1 MSYIYFDINGRLREY
16 VTTPKRKGSEN
27 VDTLCVYW
35 EGNDGTVVLPS
46 QCFIEYG
53 HESIHAGPLTANKI
67 SKTIIPFQRERD
79 LRFFQYGKTYQF
91 MCFDLPTAV
100 SSTSGFW
107 HSSVSIHDRLSNN
120 VVQVLGDI
128 TFEVEESSI
137 VPSGNL
143 DLSQYNYILDKVDQT
158 LAKYD
163 SKLDRKAPTSIVD
176 SNENSIVDFHDSEAT
191 FHKPVHVNNEFRVK
205 NDTGIAIEGNDGSG
219 KFSSIL
225 DDYDLNEFSFITDRK
240 AFYLTF
246 REDVTKGL
254 VFDSSQTLS
263 LRNGTEFLNDANT
276 KTVLGQNLKGNVDI
290 HTWDGTPTNPKDIT
304 TKEYVDT
311 KVSTETEG
319 VVKRGDLKTL
329 NGESLLGSGDIAYDA
344 SLSATSTNAVQ
355 NKVVNSTISELSYQ
369 LAMVRE
375 NLFQTVLSEI
385 DYTEDFATLYP
396 IPDTLSDTD
405 GTHRV
410 LFSETQ
416 LREVAGNSIAYNQL
430 VQNGNFEN
438 VSVWMAGSCTYT
450 VDGNVA
456 TVTPTAIRSSFRQ
469 TISGLN
475 GHKYLY
481 SLYIKGTV
489 GERYIINVLGVQK
502 GGGDLA
508 TGEWEHKT
516 AIITVTNSN
525 NALNIYDYDDFVHS
539 PYQMR
544 NIQLFDLTLMGLD
557 SVSTV
562 EEAKSELL
570 KRGIDID
577 QYNPYSEGE
586 IRNTTASGVKVN
598 GYNLLNLDRTEGDT
612 TGWKDENTEK
622 RVFDET
628 KYYVGITANNYF
640 WKTATK
646 DYSVTGNSVMV
657 NGGNGYGVGFP
668 IRVFPGKTYQV
679 EFTATDGT
687 HEYRVGW
694 YDKEGSL
701 ISFNI
706 GENKKVAPDNAYW
719 GLLVLSPDTVDTNIT
734 FSNICFHLST
744 LRKGYDP
751 YKEPKAISFASTEL
765 LGVGEAHDTIE
776 VVEGDK
782 VAGIQRYNLV
792 HVKRLDK
799 VHIDSSSS
807 QSITSRSD
815 ESGNTWAV
823 ISKSNISA
831 DYQLENKVNC
841 ISSRFLGVAT
851 PETDVPDF
859 TKNNTIFQTRTRV
872 LNKFWKLA
880 FVVYS
885 SSFKGKTEQEIR
897 DDIESKGLD
906 IVYTIEPTRTTIAEN
921 LTFEEVSATIE
932 QGGSIETVY
941 ETLAPNC
948 TTGFVVKKAT
958 EVSK

>member
-27 VDTLCVYW
+27 VDTLFVYW

-53 HESIHAGPLTANKI
+53 HENIHAGPLTANKT
-67 SKTIIPFQRERD
+67 SRTIIPFDRERD
-79 LRFFQYGKTYQF
+79 LKFFQYGKTYQF

-107 HSSVSIHDRLSNN
+107 HSSVSIHDRLTDN

-128 TFEVEESSI
+128 TFEIEESSI

-143 DLSQYNYILDKVDQT
+143 NLSQYNYILDKVDQT

-176 SNENSIVDFHDSEAT
+176 SNENSIVDFHDNEVT
-191 FHKPVHVNNEFRVK
+191 FYKPTRVNNEFRVR
-205 NDTGIAIEGNDGSG
+205 NDMGIIIEGNDGSG
-219 KFSSIL
+219 KFSSIF
-225 DDYDLNEFSFITDRK
+225 DDYDLNEFSFTTDRK

-276 KTVLGQNLKGNVDI
+276 KTVLGQNLKGSGDI
-290 HTWDGTPTNPKDIT
+290 HTWNGTPTDPKDIT

-311 KVSTETEG
+311 KVSAETEG
-319 VVKRGDLKTL
+319 VVNRGDLKTL
-329 NGESLLGSGDIAYDA
+329 NGESLLGSGDIAYDTF
-344 SLSATSTNAVQ
+344 LSPTSTNAVQ

-375 NLFQTVLSEI
+375 NLFETVLSEI

-416 LREVAGNSIAYNQL
+416 LREVAGNSVAYNQL
-430 VQNGNFEN
+430 IIVPTLPTTTENGITFTNNGDGSVTIQGTATAQTTFILCGNLNRDVPLGHKVMITNFATPSGYFLYDGYEVNLGNLVNSPNAYIKTKQGSSTIISPRINIEN
-438 VSVWMAGSCTYT
+438 GT
-450 VDGNVA
+450 VID
-456 TVTPTAIRSSFRQ
+456 TAQ
-469 TISGLN
+469 TI
-475 GHKYLY
+475 KVMY
-481 SLYIKGTV
+481 
-489 GERYIINVLGVQK
+489 
-502 GGGDLA
+502 
-508 TGEWEHKT
+508 
-516 AIITVTNSN
+516 
-525 NALNIYDYDDFVHS
+525 
-539 PYQMR
+539 
-544 NIQLFDLTLMGLD
+544 FDLTLMGLD

-577 QYNPYSEGE
+577 QYNPFSEGE

-598 GYNLLNLDRTEGDT
+598 GYNLFDEETELGTYDVT
-612 TGWKDENTEK
+612 TGEKKDDNRQIRSKNDIETFPGNTYMMEYDGNTENIYIWACLLDEN
-622 RVFDET
+622 
-628 KYYVGITANNYF
+628 
-640 WKTATK
+640 KTII
-646 DYSVTGNSVMV
+646 N
-657 NGGNGYGVGFP
+657 
-668 IRVFPGKTYQV
+668 
-679 EFTATDGT
+679 
-687 HEYRVGW
+687 
-694 YDKEGSL
+694 GSL
-701 ISFNI
+701 W
-706 GENKKVAPDNAYW
+706 GEGFSIATNFRRIAGSGIPTTGFVVPGNARYLRFYFTTPY
-719 GLLVLSPDTVDTNIT
+719 GTVYKND
-734 FSNICFHLST
+734 ICFHLST
-744 LRKGYDP
+744 LRTGYAP

-765 LGVGEAHDTIE
+765 LGAGEAHDTIE

-792 HVKRLDK
+792 HVKRVGTVDLGTLSW
-799 VHIDSSSS
+799 IYSS
-807 QSITSRSD
+807 T
-815 ESGNTWAV
+815 
-823 ISKSNISA
+823 K
-831 DYQLENKVNC
+831 
-841 ISSRFLGVAT
+841 FVAT
-851 PETDVPDF
+851 INTLGGKREWQKVPNLICSRYK
-859 TKNNTIFQTRTRV
+859 TVGMVNTV
-872 LNKFWKLA
+872 
-880 FVVYS
+880 
-885 SSFKGKTEQEIR
+885 
-897 DDIESKGLD
+897 DDINDKSVTYINNEDKHIQIKDTS
-906 IVYTIEPTRTTIAEN
+906 YTDATAFKAAMSGVILNYELATPTRTTIAEN
-921 LTFEEVSATIE
+921 LTFEEVSAAIE
-932 QGGSIETVY
+932 QGGIIETVY

>member
-27 VDTLCVYW
+27 VDTLFVYW

-53 HESIHAGPLTANKI
+53 HENIHAGPLTANKT
-67 SKTIIPFQRERD
+67 SRTIIPFDRERD
-79 LRFFQYGKTYQF
+79 LKFFQYGKTYQF

-107 HSSVSIHDRLSNN
+107 HSSVSIHDRLTDN

-128 TFEVEESSI
+128 TFEIEESSI

-143 DLSQYNYILDKVDQT
+143 NLSQYNYILDKVDQT

-176 SNENSIVDFHDSEAT
+176 SNENSIVDFHDNDVT
-191 FHKPVHVNNEFRVK
+191 FYKPVHVNNEFRVK
-205 NDTGIAIEGNDGSG
+205 NDMGIIIEGNDGLG
-219 KFSSIL
+219 KFSSIF

-276 KTVLGQNLKGNVDI
+276 KTVLGQNLKGSRDI
-290 HTWDGTPTNPKDIT
+290 HTWNGTPTDPKDIT

-311 KVSTETEG
+311 KVSAETDG

-329 NGESLLGSGDIAYDA
+329 NGESLLGSGDITYDTF
-344 SLSATSTNAVQ
+344 LSPTSTNAVQ

-375 NLFQTVLSEI
+375 NLFETVLSEI

-416 LREVAGNSIAYNQL
+416 LREVAGNSVAYNQL
-430 VQNGNFEN
+430 ASNDALSNTVEGITMTNNGD
-438 VSVWMAGSCTYT
+438 GSFT
-450 VDGNVA
+450 
-456 TVTPTAIRSSFRQ
+456 
-469 TISGLN
+469 LN
-475 GHKYLY
+475 GTATENSYIRLTSTNIFFIKGRKYLFTGMDKIATSY
-481 SLYIKGTV
+481 TRDQMLVYVDAPYTDFLASKLVTIGEQPTRETAFFLLTMKG
-489 GERYIINVLGVQK
+489 
-502 GGGDLA
+502 
-508 TGEWEHKT
+508 
-516 AIITVTNSN
+516 VTFN
-525 NALNIYDYDDFVHS
+525 NLVIR
-539 PYQMR
+539 P
-544 NIQLFDLTLMGLD
+544 QLFDLTLMGLD

-577 QYNPYSEGE
+577 QYNPFSKGE

-598 GYNLLNLDRTEGDT
+598 GYNLLNLNRTEGT
-612 TGWKDENTEK
+612 LIGFSNTNK
-622 RVFDET
+622 RNFDLN
-628 KYYVGITANNYF
+628 KYYIGLSRDGYYD
-640 WKTATK
+640 KTA
-646 DYSVTGNSVMV
+646 VTSFGISGNQVKLKS
-657 NGGNGYGVGFP
+657 NQNGYGIAFP
-668 IRVFPGKTYQV
+668 MKVEPGKSYTLSATVTSDTAGYNTGLGIGYYNS
-679 EFTATDGT
+679 EGLNIGFTEIENKSAEKSKAFTTPSGC
-687 HEYRVGW
+687 
-694 YDKEGSL
+694 SL
-701 ISFNI
+701 I
-706 GENKKVAPDNAYW
+706 VV
-719 GLLVLSPDTVDTNIT
+719 VLYASTHINLTT

-744 LRKGYDP
+744 LRTGYAP

-765 LGVGEAHDTIE
+765 LGAGEAHDTIE

-792 HVKRLDK
+792 HVKRVGTVDLGTLGWNYNSKYKRFGASFTNGGAAGGGANTKANIICPIYSNETGNHAYSGPDGGYDK
-799 VHIDSSSS
+799 CISLYIATFYICDSSY
-807 QSITSRSD
+807 TD
-815 ESGNTWAV
+815 ATAFKTAMSGV
-823 ISKSNISA
+823 I
-831 DYQLENKVNC
+831 VNYE
-841 ISSRFLGVAT
+841 LAT
-851 PETDVPDF
+851 
-859 TKNNTIFQTRTRV
+859 
-872 LNKFWKLA
+872 
-880 FVVYS
+880 
-885 SSFKGKTEQEIR
+885 
-897 DDIESKGLD
+897 
-906 IVYTIEPTRTTIAEN
+906 PTRTTIAEN
-921 LTFEEVSATIE
+921 LTFEEVSAAIE
-932 QGGSIETVY
+932 QGGSIETIY

>member
-27 VDTLCVYW
+27 VDTLFVYW

-67 SKTIIPFQRERD
+67 SRTIIPFERERD

-128 TFEVEESSI
+128 TFEIEESSI

-143 DLSQYNYILDKVDQT
+143 NLSQYNYILDKVDQT

-176 SNENSIVDFHDSEAT
+176 SNENSIVDFHDNEAT
-191 FHKPVHVNNEFRVK
+191 FYKPVHVNNEFRVR
-205 NDTGIAIEGNDGSG
+205 NDTGITIEGGDGSG
-219 KFSSIL
+219 KFSSII

-246 REDVTKGL
+246 REDVSKGL

-276 KTVLGQNLKGNVDI
+276 KTVLGQNLKGYVDI
-290 HTWDGTPTNPKDIT
+290 HTWNGIPTDPKDIT

-311 KVSTETEG
+311 KVSAETDG
-319 VVKRGDLKTL
+319 VVKREDLKTL
-329 NGESLLGSGDIAYDA
+329 NGESLLGSGNIAYDA
-344 SLSATSTNAVQ
+344 SLSPTSTNAVQ

-416 LREVAGNSIAYNQL
+416 LREVAGNSVAYNQL
-430 VQNGNFEN
+430 NANSSSSETKNGITFAKNSDGSWS
-438 VSVWMAGSCTYT
+438 VSGT
-450 VDGNVA
+450 A
-456 TVTPTAIRSSFRQ
+456 TADTFKSLMGGIA
-469 TISGLN
+469 LYN
-475 GHKYLY
+475 GHKYLV
-481 SLYIKGTV
+481 KGSPNGSSEETYGLV
-489 GERYIINVLGVQK
+489 DAWSGIGGVVDQNGK
-502 GGGDLA
+502 
-508 TGEWEHKT
+508 
-516 AIITVTNSN
+516 IITLTS
-525 NALNIYDYDDFVHS
+525 DKT
-539 PYQMR
+539 YQPAILVKNGVSISTPILFR
-544 NIQLFDLTLMGLD
+544 PQVFDLTLMGLD

-598 GYNLLNLDRTEGDT
+598 GYNLLNLERTEGDT
-612 TGWKDENTEK
+612 AGWERENTAK
-622 RVFDET
+622 RSFDET
-628 KYYVGITANNYF
+628 KYYVGIAGNNY
-640 WKTATK
+640 WSPTATK

-657 NGGNGYGVGFP
+657 KSVNGYGIGFP

-687 HEYRVGW
+687 NQYMVAW
-694 YDKEGSL
+694 YDRDGSL
-701 ISFNI
+701 ISFNLD
-706 GENKKVAPDNAYW
+706 ENKNKVAPDNAYW
-719 GLLVLSPDTVDTNIT
+719 GLLVLSPSAQNTNVT
-734 FSNICFHLST
+734 FSDICFHLSA
-744 LRKGYDP
+744 LRTGYAP

-765 LGVGEAHDTIE
+765 LGAGEAHDTIE

-792 HVKRLDK
+792 HVKRIGTVDLGTLGWNVADISTNRSFVHFLGAKLFDNDK
-799 VHIDSSSS
+799 VANIVSARFKADTYNDVGSNMSGLE
-807 QSITSRSD
+807 SISLGKIGENPYLYVKTSLITASTD
-815 ESGNTWAV
+815 TTEKIKTAMSGIALN
-823 ISKSNISA
+823 
-831 DYQLENKVNC
+831 YEL
-841 ISSRFLGVAT
+841 AT
-851 PETDVPDF
+851 
-859 TKNNTIFQTRTRV
+859 
-872 LNKFWKLA
+872 
-880 FVVYS
+880 
-885 SSFKGKTEQEIR
+885 
-897 DDIESKGLD
+897 
-906 IVYTIEPTRTTIAEN
+906 PTRTTIAEN

-941 ETLAPNC
+941 ETLSPNC

>member
-27 VDTLCVYW
+27 VDTLFVYW

-53 HESIHAGPLTANKI
+53 HEKVHAGPLTANKV
-67 SKTIIPFQRERD
+67 SRTIIPFERERD
-79 LRFFQYGKTYQF
+79 LKFFQYGKTYQF
-91 MCFDLPTAV
+91 MCFDLPAAV

-143 DLSQYNYILDKVDQT
+143 DLSQYNYLLDKVGQT

-176 SNENSIVDFHDSEAT
+176 SNENSIVDFRDNEAT
-191 FHKPVHVNNEFRVK
+191 FYKPVHVNNEFRVK
-205 NDTGIAIEGNDGSG
+205 NDTGIIIEGGDGSG

-246 REDVTKGL
+246 REDVSKGL

-276 KTVLGQNLKGNVDI
+276 KTVFGQAIKGSGDI
-290 HTWDGTPTNPKDIT
+290 HTWNGTPTNPKDIT

-311 KVSTETEG
+311 KVSAETEG
-319 VVKRGDLKTL
+319 VVKSGDLKTL
-329 NGESLLGSGDIAYDA
+329 NGESLLGSGDITYDT
-344 SLSATSTNAVQ
+344 SLSSTSTNAVQ

-430 VQNGNFEN
+430 VQNGNFESLEGYD
-438 VSVWMAGSCTYT
+438 SVGGSLSVKDNILTFT
-450 VDGNVA
+450 INTSPVDIASMRVVHKIDV
-456 TVTPTAIRSSFRQ
+456 VT
-469 TISGLN
+469 N
-475 GHKYLY
+475 HKYLVLSSFNVPY
-481 SLYIKGTV
+481 DTDIRVFMDGRFS
-489 GERYIINVLGVQK
+489 VLGK
-502 GGGDLA
+502 
-508 TGEWEHKT
+508 
-516 AIITVTNSN
+516 AIANTWTMLVGIYNGVKSN
-525 NALNIYDYDDFVHS
+525 NSGNIYFDCIYQSSYKIGDEMQQRDY
-539 PYQMR
+539 
-544 NIQLFDLTLMGLD
+544 QLFDLTLMGLD

-577 QYNPYSEGE
+577 QYNPFSEGE

-612 TGWKDENTEK
+612 TGWKYENTEK
-622 RVFDET
+622 RSFDET
-628 KYYVGITANNYF
+628 KYYVGMSVNNY
-640 WKTATK
+640 WSPMAIKG
-646 DYSVTGNSVMV
+646 YSVAGNSVMV
-657 NGGNGYGVGFP
+657 NGGDGYGIGFP

-687 HEYRVGW
+687 HQYRVGW
-694 YDKEGSL
+694 YDREGKQ
-701 ISFNI
+701 ISFDLSD
-706 GENKKVAPDNAYW
+706 NKNKVAPDNAYW
-719 GLLVLSPDTVDTNIT
+719 GLLVLSPSTANTNVT

-744 LRKGYDP
+744 LRTGYAP

-765 LGVGEAHDTIE
+765 LGAGEAHDTIE

-792 HVKRLDK
+792 KVKRIGTVDLGTINW
-799 VHIDSSSS
+799 VY
-807 QSITSRSD
+807 
-815 ESGNTWAV
+815 ESGNARFYSASTIDDMAV
-823 ISKSNISA
+823 KPYGQNIYPNIVCSKYPAVPTYNLDQHQDKAISTNNS
-831 DYQLENKVNC
+831 Q
-841 ISSRFLGVAT
+841 AT
-851 PETDVPDF
+851 PRIFVADSSYTDATAFKTAMNGV
-859 TKNNTIFQTRTRV
+859 I
-872 LNKFWKLA
+872 LNYELA
-880 FVVYS
+880 
-885 SSFKGKTEQEIR
+885 T
-897 DDIESKGLD
+897 
-906 IVYTIEPTRTTIAEN
+906 PTRTIIAEN

>member
-53 HESIHAGPLTANKI
+53 HENIHAGPLTANKI
-67 SKTIIPFQRERD
+67 SRTIIPFERERD

-143 DLSQYNYILDKVDQT
+143 NLSQYNYILDKVDQT
-158 LAKYD
+158 LANYD

-176 SNENSIVDFHDSEAT
+176 SNENSIVDFHDNDAT
-191 FHKPVHVNNEFRVK
+191 FYKPVHVNNEFRVR
-205 NDTGIAIEGNDGSG
+205 NDAGIIIEGDDGLG
-219 KFSSIL
+219 KFSSIF

-240 AFYLTF
+240 AFYWTF

-263 LRNGTEFLNDANT
+263 LRNGTEFLNDSNT
-276 KTVLGQNLKGNVDI
+276 KTILGQNLKGYGDI
-290 HTWDGTPTNPKDIT
+290 HTWNGTPTDPKDIT

-311 KVSTETEG
+311 KVSTETDG

-329 NGESLLGSGDIAYDA
+329 NGESLLGSGDITFDA

-385 DYTEDFATLYP
+385 DYTEEFATLYA

-416 LREVAGNSIAYNQL
+416 LREVAGNSVAYNQNSKITRTPATIGGL
-430 VQNGNFEN
+430 TFATNDDGSLSISGTSTGEENISIGDFAEVSGHKFLAKTDFITGKPTASSGYWIKWKSFGYGKDYGDGIIFTANGTGNAKVIF
-438 VSVWMAGSCTYT
+438 T
-450 VDGNVA
+450 VDSAN
-456 TVTPTAIRSSFRQ
+456 TV
-469 TISGLN
+469 
-475 GHKYLY
+475 
-481 SLYIKGTV
+481 V
-489 GERYIINVLGVQK
+489 
-502 GGGDLA
+502 
-508 TGEWEHKT
+508 
-516 AIITVTNSN
+516 NSK
-525 NALNIYDYDDFVHS
+525 LL
-539 PYQMR
+539 
-544 NIQLFDLTLMGLD
+544 IQLFDLTLMGLD

-562 EEAKSELL
+562 DEARSELL

-577 QYNPYSEGE
+577 QYNPFSEGE

-598 GYNLLNLDRTEGDT
+598 GYNLLNLDRTEGT
-612 TGWKDENTEK
+612 LIGFSNTIK
-622 RVFDET
+622 RNFDLN
-628 KYYVGITANNYF
+628 KYYVGLTRDGYYS
-640 WKTATK
+640 KTN
-646 DYSVTGNSVMV
+646 VTSFEVSGNQVKLKS
-657 NGGNGYGVGFP
+657 NQNGYGIAFP
-668 IRVFPGKTYQV
+668 MKVEPGKSYTLSATVTSDTAGYNTGLGIGYYNS
-679 EFTATDGT
+679 EGLNIGFTEIENQSAEKSKAFTTPSGC
-687 HEYRVGW
+687 
-694 YDKEGSL
+694 SL
-701 ISFNI
+701 I
-706 GENKKVAPDNAYW
+706 VV
-719 GLLVLSPDTVDTNIT
+719 VLYASVHINLTT

-744 LRKGYDP
+744 LRTGYAP
-751 YKEPKAISFASTEL
+751 YKEPKAISFTSTEL
-765 LGVGEAHDTIE
+765 LGAGEAHDTIE

-782 VAGIQRYNLV
+782 IAGIQRYNLV
-792 HVKRLDK
+792 HVKRVGTVDLGTLSWVSYTGISDK
-799 VHIDSSSS
+799 YIYQAPLNDMKLNAGLTCSELV
-807 QSITSRSD
+807 QVKAVYA
-815 ESGNTWAV
+815 SGD
-823 ISKSNISA
+823 
-831 DYQLENKVNC
+831 DYS
-841 ISSRFLGVAT
+841 ISSHPTLTKVYARTSNYEETGTAFKAAMNGVILNYELAT
-851 PETDVPDF
+851 
-859 TKNNTIFQTRTRV
+859 
-872 LNKFWKLA
+872 
-880 FVVYS
+880 
-885 SSFKGKTEQEIR
+885 
-897 DDIESKGLD
+897 
-906 IVYTIEPTRTTIAEN
+906 PTRTTIAEN

>member
-27 VDTLCVYW
+27 VDTLFVYW

-53 HESIHAGPLTANKI
+53 HENIHAGPLTANKT
-67 SKTIIPFQRERD
+67 SRTIIPFERERD
-79 LRFFQYGKTYQF
+79 LKFFQYGKTYQF

-107 HSSVSIHDRLSNN
+107 HSSVSIHDRLTDN

-128 TFEVEESSI
+128 TFEIEESSI

-143 DLSQYNYILDKVDQT
+143 NLSQYNYILDKVDQT

-176 SNENSIVDFHDSEAT
+176 SNENSIVDFRDNEVT
-191 FHKPVHVNNEFRVK
+191 FYKPTHVNNEFRVK
-205 NDTGIAIEGNDGSG
+205 NDMGIIIEGNDGSG
-219 KFSSIL
+219 KFSSIF

-276 KTVLGQNLKGNVDI
+276 KTVLGQNLKGSRDI
-290 HTWDGTPTNPKDIT
+290 HTWNGTPTDPKDIT

-311 KVSTETEG
+311 KISAETDG

-329 NGESLLGSGDIAYDA
+329 NGESLLGSGDITYDTF
-344 SLSATSTNAVQ
+344 LSPTSTNAVQ

-416 LREVAGNSIAYNQL
+416 LREVAGNSFVYGQL
-430 VQNGNFEN
+430 VPTRGRTENGVTTTWDDTNKCFVSNTDSSGMTTGGARFNAEVYCQNLTHKYFIVISIISNPDNLSLCVGTMNI
-438 VSVWMAGSCTYT
+438 AGGYFGGISSGTHAKIFT
-450 VDGNVA
+450 NPNNKNG
-456 TVTPTAIRSSFRQ
+456 TAIGYANNTAG
-469 TISGLN
+469 TILN
-475 GHKYLY
+475 
-481 SLYIKGTV
+481 
-489 GERYIINVLGVQK
+489 NVK
-502 GGGDLA
+502 IRA
-508 TGEWEHKT
+508 
-516 AIITVTNSN
+516 
-525 NALNIYDYDDFVHS
+525 
-539 PYQMR
+539 
-544 NIQLFDLTLMGLD
+544 QLFDLTLMGLD

-562 EEAKSELL
+562 EEARSELL

-577 QYNPYSEGE
+577 QYNPFSEGE

-598 GYNLLNLDRTEGDT
+598 GYNLLNLNRTEGT
-612 TGWKDENTEK
+612 LIGFSNTNK
-622 RVFDET
+622 RNFDLN
-628 KYYVGITANNYF
+628 KYYIGLSRDGYYD
-640 WKTATK
+640 KT
-646 DYSVTGNSVMV
+646 SVTSFGISGNQVKLKS
-657 NGGNGYGVGFP
+657 NQNGYGIAFP
-668 IRVFPGKTYQV
+668 MKVEPGKSYTLSATVTSDTAGYNTGLGIGYYNS
-679 EFTATDGT
+679 EGLNIGFTEIENKSAEKSKAFTTPSGC
-687 HEYRVGW
+687 
-694 YDKEGSL
+694 SL
-701 ISFNI
+701 I
-706 GENKKVAPDNAYW
+706 VV
-719 GLLVLSPDTVDTNIT
+719 VLYASTHINLTT

-744 LRKGYDP
+744 LRTGYAP

-765 LGVGEAHDTIE
+765 LGAGEAHDTIE

-792 HVKRLDK
+792 HVKRVGTVDLGTLSW
-799 VHIDSSSS
+799 IYSS
-807 QSITSRSD
+807 T
-815 ESGNTWAV
+815 
-823 ISKSNISA
+823 K
-831 DYQLENKVNC
+831 
-841 ISSRFLGVAT
+841 FVAT
-851 PETDVPDF
+851 INTLGGKREWQKVPNLICSRYK
-859 TKNNTIFQTRTRV
+859 TVGMVNTV
-872 LNKFWKLA
+872 
-880 FVVYS
+880 
-885 SSFKGKTEQEIR
+885 
-897 DDIESKGLD
+897 DDINDKSVTYINNEDKHIQIKDTS
-906 IVYTIEPTRTTIAEN
+906 YTDATAFKAAMSGVILNYELATPTRTTIAEN
-921 LTFEEVSATIE
+921 LTFEEVSAAIE
-932 QGGSIETVY
+932 QGGSIETIY

>member
-27 VDTLCVYW
+27 VDTLFVYW

-53 HESIHAGPLTANKI
+53 HENIHAGPLTANKT
-67 SKTIIPFQRERD
+67 SRTIIPFDRERD
-79 LRFFQYGKTYQF
+79 LKFFQYGKTYQF

-107 HSSVSIHDRLSNN
+107 HSSVSIHDRLTDN

-128 TFEVEESSI
+128 TFEIEESSI

-143 DLSQYNYILDKVDQT
+143 NLSQYNYILDKVDQT

-176 SNENSIVDFHDSEAT
+176 SNENSIVDFHDNDVT
-191 FHKPVHVNNEFRVK
+191 FYKPTHVNNEFRVK
-205 NDTGIAIEGNDGSG
+205 NDMGIIIEGNDGSG
-219 KFSSIL
+219 KFSSIF

-276 KTVLGQNLKGNVDI
+276 KTVLGQNLKGNGDI
-290 HTWDGTPTNPKDIT
+290 HTWNGTPTDPKDIT

-311 KVSTETEG
+311 KVSAETDG

-329 NGESLLGSGDIAYDA
+329 NGESLLGSGDIAYDTF
-344 SLSATSTNAVQ
+344 LSPTSTNAVQ
-355 NKVVNSTISELSYQ
+355 NKVINSTISELSYQ

-385 DYTEDFATLYP
+385 DHTEDFATLYP

-416 LREVAGNSIAYNQL
+416 LREVAGNSFVYGQLIPPRGRTENGVTTTWDDTNKCFVSNTDSSGMTTGGARFNTEVYCQNLTHKYFIVISIISNPDNLSLCVGTMNIAGGYFGGISSGTHAKIFTNPNNK
-430 VQNGNFEN
+430 NG
-438 VSVWMAGSCTYT
+438 
-450 VDGNVA
+450 
-456 TVTPTAIRSSFRQ
+456 TAIGYANNTAG
-469 TISGLN
+469 TILN
-475 GHKYLY
+475 
-481 SLYIKGTV
+481 
-489 GERYIINVLGVQK
+489 NVK
-502 GGGDLA
+502 IRA
-508 TGEWEHKT
+508 
-516 AIITVTNSN
+516 
-525 NALNIYDYDDFVHS
+525 
-539 PYQMR
+539 
-544 NIQLFDLTLMGLD
+544 QLFDLTLMGLD

-577 QYNPYSEGE
+577 QYNPFSEGE
-586 IRNTTASGVKVN
+586 IRNTTASGVKVKY
-598 GYNLLNLDRTEGDT
+598 YNLLNINRTQGTLNGSDYTQGNKQNFEEG
-612 TGWKDENTEK
+612 
-622 RVFDET
+622 
-628 KYYVGITANNYF
+628 KYYNSLSINDYVLLNTVENIKVEGTQITFTTKSYAYGLCFPVRVIPGKSYNLEITPVLNPHPSYKVIM
-640 WKTATK
+640 WYDDSGSYISSTAII
-646 DYSVTGNSVMV
+646 DSESIIAPI
-657 NGGNGYGVGFP
+657 NGYWGVILLRSSG
-668 IRVFPGKTYQV
+668 
-679 EFTATDGT
+679 
-687 HEYRVGW
+687 
-694 YDKEGSL
+694 
-701 ISFNI
+701 
-706 GENKKVAPDNAYW
+706 DNVTCSYK
-719 GLLVLSPDTVDTNIT
+719 D
-734 FSNICFHLST
+734 ICFHLST
-744 LRKGYDP
+744 LRTGYVP

-765 LGVGEAHDTIE
+765 LGAGEAHDTIE

-792 HVKRLDK
+792 HVKRVGTVDLGTLSW
-799 VHIDSSSS
+799 IYSS
-807 QSITSRSD
+807 T
-815 ESGNTWAV
+815 
-823 ISKSNISA
+823 K
-831 DYQLENKVNC
+831 
-841 ISSRFLGVAT
+841 FVAT
-851 PETDVPDF
+851 INTLGGKREWQKVPNLICSRYK
-859 TKNNTIFQTRTRV
+859 TVGMVNTV
-872 LNKFWKLA
+872 
-880 FVVYS
+880 
-885 SSFKGKTEQEIR
+885 
-897 DDIESKGLD
+897 DDINDKSVTYINNEDKHIQIKDTS
-906 IVYTIEPTRTTIAEN
+906 YTDATAFKAAMSGVILNYELATPTRTTIAEN

-932 QGGSIETVY
+932 QGGSIETIY

>member
-53 HESIHAGPLTANKI
+53 HENIHAGPLTSNKI
-67 SKTIIPFQRERD
+67 SRTIIPFERERD

-107 HSSVSIHDRLSNN
+107 HCSVSIHDRLSNN

-143 DLSQYNYILDKVDQT
+143 NLSQYNYILDKVDQT
-158 LAKYD
+158 IAKYD
-163 SKLDRKAPTSIVD
+163 SKLDRKAPASIVD
-176 SNENSIVDFHDSEAT
+176 SNENSIVDFHDNEST
-191 FHKPVHVNNEFRVK
+191 FYKPVHVNNEFRVR
-205 NDTGIAIEGNDGSG
+205 NDTGITIEGGDGSG
-219 KFSSIL
+219 KFSSIF
-225 DDYDLNEFSFITDRK
+225 DDYDLDEFSFITDRK

-254 VFDSSQTLS
+254 VFDSSQRLS
-263 LRNGTEFLNDANT
+263 LRNGTEFLNDSNT
-276 KTVLGQNLKGNVDI
+276 KTVLGQNLKGYTDI
-290 HTWDGTPTNPKDIT
+290 HTWNGTPTNPKDIT

-311 KVSTETEG
+311 KVSAETDG
-319 VVKRGDLKTL
+319 VVKSGDLKTL

-385 DYTEDFATLYP
+385 DYSEDFATLYP

-416 LREVAGNSIAYNQL
+416 FMEVAGNSIAYNQNSKISRTPATIGGL
-430 VQNGNFEN
+430 TFATNDDGSLSISGTSTGEENISISIGDFAEVSGHKFLAKTNFITGKPTASSGYWVKWKSVGYGKDYGDGIIFTSNGTGNAKVIF
-438 VSVWMAGSCTYT
+438 T
-450 VDGNVA
+450 VDNA
-456 TVTPTAIRSSFRQ
+456 NTV
-469 TISGLN
+469 
-475 GHKYLY
+475 
-481 SLYIKGTV
+481 V
-489 GERYIINVLGVQK
+489 
-502 GGGDLA
+502 
-508 TGEWEHKT
+508 
-516 AIITVTNSN
+516 NSK
-525 NALNIYDYDDFVHS
+525 LI
-539 PYQMR
+539 
-544 NIQLFDLTLMGLD
+544 IQLFDLTLMGLD

-577 QYNPYSEGE
+577 QYNPYSTGE
-586 IRNTTASGVKVN
+586 IRNTTARGVKVN

-612 TGWKDENTEK
+612 TGWEFENTEK
-622 RVFDET
+622 RIFDET
-628 KYYVGITANNYF
+628 KYYVGISANNYY
-640 WKTATK
+640 WKPSTK

-657 NGGNGYGVGFP
+657 NSGNGFGVGFP

-687 HEYRVGW
+687 HVYRVGW

-701 ISFNI
+701 ISFEF
-706 GENKKVAPDNAYW
+706 GENKVAPDNAYW
-719 GLLVLSPDTVDTNIT
+719 GLLVLSPDTADTNIT

-744 LRKGYDP
+744 LRTGYDP

-765 LGVGEAHDTIE
+765 LGAGDAHDTIE

-792 HVKRLDK
+792 KVKRVDK

-807 QSITSRSD
+807 QSITSHSD

-851 PETDVPDF
+851 PETDTPDF
-859 TKNNTIFQTRTRV
+859 TKDNTIFQTRTRL

>member
-27 VDTLCVYW
+27 VDTLFVYW

-53 HESIHAGPLTANKI
+53 HENIHAGPLTANKT
-67 SKTIIPFQRERD
+67 SRTIIPFDRERD
-79 LRFFQYGKTYQF
+79 LKFFQYGKTYQF

-107 HSSVSIHDRLSNN
+107 HSSVSIHDRLTDN

-128 TFEVEESSI
+128 TFEIEESSI

-143 DLSQYNYILDKVDQT
+143 NLSQYNYILDKVDQT

-176 SNENSIVDFHDSEAT
+176 SNENSIVDFHDNDVT
-191 FHKPVHVNNEFRVK
+191 FYKPTHVNNEFRVR
-205 NDTGIAIEGNDGSG
+205 NDMGIIIEGNDGSG
-219 KFSSIL
+219 KFSSIF

-276 KTVLGQNLKGNVDI
+276 KTVLGQNLKGSRDI
-290 HTWDGTPTNPKDIT
+290 HTWNGTPTDPKDIT

-311 KVSTETEG
+311 KVSAETDG

-329 NGESLLGSGDIAYDA
+329 NGESLLGSGDITYDTF
-344 SLSATSTNAVQ
+344 LSPTSTNAVQ

-375 NLFQTVLSEI
+375 NLFETVLSEI
-385 DYTEDFATLYP
+385 DHTEDFATLYP

-416 LREVAGNSIAYNQL
+416 LREVAGNSVAYNQL
-430 VQNGNFEN
+430 ASNDALSNTVEGITMTNNGD
-438 VSVWMAGSCTYT
+438 GSFT
-450 VDGNVA
+450 
-456 TVTPTAIRSSFRQ
+456 
-469 TISGLN
+469 LN
-475 GHKYLY
+475 GTATENSYIRLTSTNIFFIKGRKYLFTGMDKIATSY
-481 SLYIKGTV
+481 TTDQMLVYVDAPYTDFLASKLVTIGEQPTRETAFFLLTMKG
-489 GERYIINVLGVQK
+489 
-502 GGGDLA
+502 
-508 TGEWEHKT
+508 
-516 AIITVTNSN
+516 VTFN
-525 NALNIYDYDDFVHS
+525 NLVIR
-539 PYQMR
+539 P
-544 NIQLFDLTLMGLD
+544 QLFDLTLMGLD

-562 EEAKSELL
+562 EEARTELL

-586 IRNTTASGVKVN
+586 IRNTTASGVKVKY
-598 GYNLLNLDRTEGDT
+598 YNLLNINRTQGTLNGSDYTQGNKQNFEEG
-612 TGWKDENTEK
+612 
-622 RVFDET
+622 
-628 KYYVGITANNYF
+628 KYYNSLSINDYVLLNTVENIKVEGTQITFTTKSYAYGLCFPVRVIPGKSYNLEITPVLNPHPSYKVIM
-640 WKTATK
+640 WYDDSGSYIGNTAII
-646 DYSVTGNSVMV
+646 DSESIIAPI
-657 NGGNGYGVGFP
+657 NGYWGVILLRSSG
-668 IRVFPGKTYQV
+668 
-679 EFTATDGT
+679 
-687 HEYRVGW
+687 
-694 YDKEGSL
+694 
-701 ISFNI
+701 
-706 GENKKVAPDNAYW
+706 DNVTCSYK
-719 GLLVLSPDTVDTNIT
+719 D
-734 FSNICFHLST
+734 ICFHLST
-744 LRKGYDP
+744 LRTGYAP

-765 LGVGEAHDTIE
+765 LGAGKAHDTIE

-792 HVKRLDK
+792 HVKRVGTVDLGTLSWNYNSTYKRFGASFTNGGAAGGGANTKANIICPIYSNETGNHAYSGPDGGYDK
-799 VHIDSSSS
+799 CISLYIATFYICDSSYTDATTFK
-807 QSITSRSD
+807 QAM
-815 ESGNTWAV
+815 SGV
-823 ISKSNISA
+823 ILN
-831 DYQLENKVNC
+831 YEL
-841 ISSRFLGVAT
+841 AT
-851 PETDVPDF
+851 
-859 TKNNTIFQTRTRV
+859 
-872 LNKFWKLA
+872 
-880 FVVYS
+880 
-885 SSFKGKTEQEIR
+885 
-897 DDIESKGLD
+897 
-906 IVYTIEPTRTTIAEN
+906 PTRTTIAEN
-921 LTFEEVSATIE
+921 LTFEEVSAAIE

>member
-27 VDTLCVYW
+27 VDTLFVYW

-53 HESIHAGPLTANKI
+53 HESIHAGPLTANKV
-67 SKTIIPFQRERD
+67 SRTIIPFERERD

-107 HSSVSIHDRLSNN
+107 HSSVSIHDRLTNN

-176 SNENSIVDFHDSEAT
+176 SNENSIVDFHDNEAT
-191 FHKPVHVNNEFRVK
+191 FYKPVHVNNEFRVR
-205 NDTGIAIEGNDGSG
+205 NDTGIIIEGDDGSG

-225 DDYDLNEFSFITDRK
+225 DDYDLNEFSFVTDRK

-246 REDVTKGL
+246 REDVSKGL
-254 VFDSSQTLS
+254 VFDSSQRLS

-276 KTVLGQNLKGNVDI
+276 KTVLGQNLKGYTDI
-290 HTWDGTPTNPKDIT
+290 HTWNGTPTDPKDIT

-311 KVSTETEG
+311 KVSTETDG

-355 NKVVNSTISELSYQ
+355 NKVINSTISELSYQ
-369 LAMVRE
+369 LAMVKE

-385 DYTEDFATLYP
+385 DYTEDFATLYA
-396 IPDTLSDTD
+396 IPDILSDTD

-416 LREVAGNSIAYNQL
+416 LREVAGNSVAYNQL
-430 VQNGNFEN
+430 FNCTSPTEGGGT
-438 VSVWMAGSCTYT
+438 VSFDNSTGIYTYT
-450 VDGNVA
+450 FGTNIASNAYTNTVLDA
-456 TVTPTAIRSSFRQ
+456 TTEMI
-469 TISGLN
+469 N
-475 GHKYLY
+475 GHKYL
-481 SLYIKGTV
+481 IT
-489 GERYIINVLGVQK
+489 RYLNAPHSGQFYFRYQAFSSQLDVTENTWIRN
-502 GGGDLA
+502 D
-508 TGEWEHKT
+508 
-516 AIITVTNSN
+516 IITTAGAITADKSAYISPSN
-525 NALNIYDYDDFVHS
+525 PNGQGYVQGDSYKVKQQI
-539 PYQMR
+539 
-544 NIQLFDLTLMGLD
+544 FDLTLMGLD

-562 EEAKSELL
+562 EEARSELL

-577 QYNPYSEGE
+577 QYNPYSKGE

-598 GYNLLNLDRTEGDT
+598 GYNL
-612 TGWKDENTEK
+612 
-622 RVFDET
+622 FDGEFEIGG
-628 KYYVGITANNYF
+628 YYTS
-640 WKTATK
+640 T
-646 DYSVTGNSVMV
+646 
-657 NGGNGYGVGFP
+657 GGNDNNSTDR
-668 IRVFPGKTYQV
+668 IRTKNALRVIAGQTYLLEV
-679 EFTATDGT
+679 TNLSYSKFFVLE
-687 HEYRVGW
+687 
-694 YDKEGSL
+694 YDK
-701 ISFNI
+701 N
-706 GENKKVAPDNAYW
+706 DNY
-719 GLLVLSPDTVDTNIT
+719 LNEYKITNPIVLQPNCFYVRFMLVGPTSIPTN
-734 FSNICFHLST
+734 SNTCFHLST
-744 LRKGYDP
+744 LRTGYAP

-765 LGVGEAHDTIE
+765 LGAGEAHDTIE

-792 HVKRLDK
+792 HVKRVGTVDLGTLNWNVADISTNRSFVHFPGAKLFDNDK
-799 VHIDSSSS
+799 VANIVSARFKADTYNNVGSNTSGLETISLGKIGENS
-807 QSITSRSD
+807 YLYVKTSLITASTD
-815 ESGNTWAV
+815 TTEKIKTAMSGIILN
-823 ISKSNISA
+823 
-831 DYQLENKVNC
+831 YEL
-841 ISSRFLGVAT
+841 AT
-851 PETDVPDF
+851 
-859 TKNNTIFQTRTRV
+859 
-872 LNKFWKLA
+872 
-880 FVVYS
+880 
-885 SSFKGKTEQEIR
+885 
-897 DDIESKGLD
+897 
-906 IVYTIEPTRTTIAEN
+906 PTRTTIAEN

>member
-27 VDTLCVYW
+27 VDTLFVYW
-35 EGNDGTVVLPS
+35 EGNDGTIVLPS

-53 HESIHAGPLTANKI
+53 HENIHAGPLTANKT
-67 SKTIIPFQRERD
+67 SRTIIPFDRERD
-79 LRFFQYGKTYQF
+79 LKFFQYGKTYQF

-107 HSSVSIHDRLSNN
+107 HSSVSIHDRLTNN

-128 TFEVEESSI
+128 TFEIEESSI

-143 DLSQYNYILDKVDQT
+143 NLSQYNYILDKIDQT

-176 SNENSIVDFHDSEAT
+176 SNENSIVDFHDNDVT
-191 FHKPVHVNNEFRVK
+191 FYKPVHVNNEFRVR
-205 NDTGIAIEGNDGSG
+205 NDMGIIIEGNDGSG
-219 KFSSIL
+219 KFSSIF

-276 KTVLGQNLKGNVDI
+276 KTVLGQNLKGSGDI
-290 HTWDGTPTNPKDIT
+290 HTWNGTPTDPKDIT

-311 KVSTETEG
+311 KVSAETDG

-329 NGESLLGSGDIAYDA
+329 NGESLLGSGDITYDTF
-344 SLSATSTNAVQ
+344 LSPTSTNAVQ

-416 LREVAGNSIAYNQL
+416 LREVAGNSVAYNQL
-430 VQNGNFEN
+430 IIVPTLPTTTENGITFTNNGDGSVTIQGTATAQTTFILCGNLNRSVPLGHKVMITNFATPSGYFLYDGYEVNLGNLVNSPNAYIKTKEGSSTIISPRINIEN
-438 VSVWMAGSCTYT
+438 GT
-450 VDGNVA
+450 VID
-456 TVTPTAIRSSFRQ
+456 TAQ
-469 TISGLN
+469 TI
-475 GHKYLY
+475 KVMY
-481 SLYIKGTV
+481 
-489 GERYIINVLGVQK
+489 
-502 GGGDLA
+502 
-508 TGEWEHKT
+508 
-516 AIITVTNSN
+516 
-525 NALNIYDYDDFVHS
+525 
-539 PYQMR
+539 
-544 NIQLFDLTLMGLD
+544 FDLTLMGLD

-598 GYNLLNLDRTEGDT
+598 GYNLLNLNRTEGT
-612 TGWKDENTEK
+612 LIGFSNTNK
-622 RVFDET
+622 RNFDLN
-628 KYYVGITANNYF
+628 KYYIGLSRDGYYD
-640 WKTATK
+640 KT
-646 DYSVTGNSVMV
+646 SVTSFGISGNQVKLKS
-657 NGGNGYGVGFP
+657 NQNGYGIAFP
-668 IRVFPGKTYQV
+668 MKVEPGKSYTLSATVTSDTAGYNTGLGIGYYNS
-679 EFTATDGT
+679 EGLNIGFTEIENQSAEKSKAFTTPSGC
-687 HEYRVGW
+687 
-694 YDKEGSL
+694 SL
-701 ISFNI
+701 I
-706 GENKKVAPDNAYW
+706 VV
-719 GLLVLSPDTVDTNIT
+719 VLYASTHINLTT
-734 FSNICFHLST
+734 FSDICFHLST
-744 LRKGYDP
+744 LRTGYAP

-765 LGVGEAHDTIE
+765 LGAGKAHDTIE

-792 HVKRLDK
+792 HVKRVGTVDLGTLSWNYNSTYKRFGASFTNGGAAGGGANTKANIICPIYSNETGNHAYSGPDGGYDK
-799 VHIDSSSS
+799 CISLYIATFYICDSSY
-807 QSITSRSD
+807 TD
-815 ESGNTWAV
+815 ATAFKAAMSGV
-823 ISKSNISA
+823 ILN
-831 DYQLENKVNC
+831 YEL
-841 ISSRFLGVAT
+841 AT
-851 PETDVPDF
+851 
-859 TKNNTIFQTRTRV
+859 
-872 LNKFWKLA
+872 
-880 FVVYS
+880 
-885 SSFKGKTEQEIR
+885 
-897 DDIESKGLD
+897 
-906 IVYTIEPTRTTIAEN
+906 PTRTVIAEN